1 MSLARFNNFDQVSTN
16 FRNNRQQFNQIQKE
30 LGNYI
35 ETNVVEEKK
44 ALETAMNNY
53 NTKVESL
60 LKNKEDE
67 TKVMKELGQQIN
79 DTLMETYEA
88 FAEASDNILK
98 SDLSIE
104 EKEANIKEI
113 SDYILNNLYTQE
125 EVEQFQKMINDMIMI
140 VPNNKRGYSQQLSI
154 GQSEK
159 VEGANVTYN

>member
-16 FRNNRQQFNQIQKE
+16 FRNNRKQFNQIQKE

-44 ALETAMNNY
+44 ALETAMKNY

-140 VPNNKRGYSQQLSI
+140 VPNNERGYSQQLSI

>member
-1 MSLARFNNFDQVSTN
+1 MSVARFNNFDQVSTT
-16 FRNNRQQFNQIQKE
+16 FRNNRKQYNQIQKE
-30 LGNYI
+30 LGDYI

-44 ALETAMNNY
+44 ALETAMKNY

-67 TKVMKELGQQIN
+67 TKVMKDLGQQIN

-104 EKEANIKEI
+104 EKEAKIKEI
-113 SDYILNNLYTQE
+113 SDYILNNLYTEE
-125 EVEQFQKMINDMIMI
+125 EVEQFQKSAFLRALFKSF
-140 VPNNKRGYSQQLSI
+140 VL
-154 GQSEK
+154 
-159 VEGANVTYN
+159 